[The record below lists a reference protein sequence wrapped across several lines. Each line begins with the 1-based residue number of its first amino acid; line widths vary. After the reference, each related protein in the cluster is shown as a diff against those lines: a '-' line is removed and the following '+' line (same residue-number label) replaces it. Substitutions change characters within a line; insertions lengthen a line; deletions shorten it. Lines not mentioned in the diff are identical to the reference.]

1 MRLGISI
8 RHRCRVAGGV
18 NRGGLGVIE
27 DDGDA
32 EGVKVLHRMI
42 TYVRDEAVRLQIMD
56 VAVLL
61 EHAEDA
67 VLAFAPSALAD
78 PTGGG
83 STTDET
89 QSKH

>member
-1 MRLGISI
+1 MDRGW
-8 RHRCRVAGGV
+8 G
-18 NRGGLGVIE
+18 GGLGVIE

-42 TYVRDEAVRLQIMD
+42 TYVRDEAVRLRIMD

-67 VLAFAPSALAD
+67 VLAFAPPAFAD
-78 PTGGG
+78 PAGGG

-89 QSKH
+89 TSKH